1 MKHLFLAIA
10 IGLIAMGCGDRE
22 EQEQAYCGCD
32 SPTINSEQN
41 GKELSGYLYLHN
53 GKYKIFTSNG
63 NLQLAY
69 SNTICNV
76 NAIPKSLKDQL
87 KKGSVDVIYKANFKE
102 DCEHRGNMS
111 MTSYY
116 NIELINIKKID

>member
-1 MKHLFLAIA
+1 MKHLFLAIT

-22 EQEQAYCGCD
+22 EQAYCGCD
-32 SPTINSEQN
+32 SPTINSEQYR
-41 GKELSGYLYLHN
+41 KELSGRLYLDN
-53 GKYKIFTSNG
+53 GKYKIYTSNG
-63 NLQLAY
+63 NLELAY
-69 SNTICNV
+69 SSTICNI

-87 KKGSVDVIYKANFKE
+87 KKRSVDVIYKANFKE
-102 DCEHRGNMS
+102 ACELRGNMS